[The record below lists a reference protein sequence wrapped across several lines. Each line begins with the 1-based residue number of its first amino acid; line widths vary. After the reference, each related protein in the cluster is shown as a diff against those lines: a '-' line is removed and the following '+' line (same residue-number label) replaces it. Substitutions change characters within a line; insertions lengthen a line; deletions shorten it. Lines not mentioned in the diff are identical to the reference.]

1 MNPAPA
7 SLAKPLVRPSRVDA
21 PNAVADARPAP
32 VDPYEALRERA
43 ASIDWDAIA
52 PEGAYARHGRRAL
65 DLLVVLALAP
75 LAVVVMTGIALVNLA
90 LFRDP
95 RRVFFAQD
103 RVGLRGEVFSIYK
116 FRTMYDARGSAE
128 QSWATGGDRLRVT
141 RFGRFLRN
149 AHLDELPQLWNIVK
163 GDMGIIG
170 PRPEMVAIEAW
181 AAQEVPG
188 FVERLRIRP
197 GITGWAQIT
206 QGYTGRCRDA
216 YAHKLAANEAVT
228 CRPSPVRDVEILAR
242 TAIWM
247 LRGKGWEWKL
257 QGRPVVAEEARA
269 TSRSTQR
276 STSRAA

>member
-7 SLAKPLVRPSRVDA
+7 RLATPLVRPSRVHAPGVVPDA
-21 PNAVADARPAP
+21 SPAP
-32 VDPYEALRERA
+32 TDPIDALRERA
-43 ASIDWDAIA
+43 RSIDWGAIA
-52 PEGAYARHGRRAL
+52 PEGRYARHGRRAL
-65 DLLVVLALAP
+65 DLAVVLVLAP
-75 LAVVVMTGIALVNLA
+75 LAIVPMALIALVNTA

-95 RRVFFAQD
+95 RKVFFTQD
-103 RVGLRGEVFSIYK
+103 RVGYRGEVFSIYK
-116 FRTMYDARGSAE
+116 FRTMYDAGGSAE
-128 QSWATGGDRLRVT
+128 QSWASGGDRLRVT

-181 AAQEVPG
+181 ATREVPG
-188 FVERLRIRP
+188 FMERLRIRP

-228 CRPSPVRDVEILAR
+228 CRPSLRRDVEILAR

-257 QGRPVVAEEARA
+257 QGRPTTTEEV
-269 TSRSTQR
+269 R